1 MILGAA
7 CTISVTETVTC
18 FDPIAY
24 CICPLY
30 VPGPSCV
37 LRIDAETVTFCEA
50 PPLSPPPV
58 GVTLSQFTLLLPLP
72 VDTLVDH
79 IPTLPQF
86 VTTTSC
92 RCGSLLPATPE
103 KLKAC

>member
-37 LRIDAETVTFCEA
+37 LRIDAETVTFCET

-58 GVTLSQFTLLLPLP
+58 GVTLSQFTLLLPLL

-79 IPTLPQF
+79 IPTLPQRSEERR
-86 VTTTSC
+86 VGKEC
-92 RCGSLLPATPE
+92 RSGWWRYQ
-103 KLKAC
+103 